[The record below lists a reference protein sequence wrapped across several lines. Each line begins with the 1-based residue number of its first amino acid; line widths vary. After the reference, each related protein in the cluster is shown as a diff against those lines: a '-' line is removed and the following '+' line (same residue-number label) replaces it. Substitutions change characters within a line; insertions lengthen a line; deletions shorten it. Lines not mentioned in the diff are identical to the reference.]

1 MDEATLA
8 INAHH
13 DSINEQDVEKYL
25 KTVKFPFTYQNHTGV
40 SITIESADEYIL
52 RLIQTLPHKEN
63 YTVISSDN
71 EIKYKS
77 KKNNEFA

>member
-40 SITIESADEYIL
+40 SSLQKVLMIIEKIL
-52 RLIQTLPHKEN
+52 ISRGTL
-63 YTVISSDN
+63 
-71 EIKYKS
+71 
-77 KKNNEFA
+77 